1 MYTFFLALIAILI
14 LGVISFGL
22 LKLLSK
28 SISNQR
34 NHSRQEPET
43 TSSEVNPKQEGNEQL
58 ATLINKIDEYH
69 DKDTIR
75 SKADR
80 FERLLC
86 VFWGFALTIGILAFT
101 ISNIPRTNWTISLM
115 LTVSIIATVGFF
127 ILAIGATKKCA
138 QYKPLDLKDFWSD
151 KT

>member
-1 MYTFFLALIAILI
+1 MFFLALIAILI

-69 DKDTIR
+69 DKDTKR
-75 SKADR
+75 SLANR
-80 FERLLC
+80 FETLMYVL
-86 VFWGFALTIGILAFT
+86 WGFA
-101 ISNIPRTNWTISLM
+101 
-115 LTVSIIATVGFF
+115 IATVGLALAMISITPRTGWTLSATIVSIIGAVGFS
-127 ILAIGATKKCA
+127 ILAVGATVKLSHYRKVDWRD
-138 QYKPLDLKDFWSD
+138 PWSEKD
-151 KT
+151 

>member
-1 MYTFFLALIAILI
+1 MFFLALIAILI

-69 DKDTIR
+69 NQDTKR
-75 SKADR
+75 ARGDR
-80 FERLLC
+80 LQNLMC
-86 VFWGFALTIGILAFT
+86 VLWGFALTTCSLALVM
-101 ISNIPRTNWTISLM
+101 ISMPRTNWTIGAM
-115 LTVSIIATVGFF
+115 IVTIIIAIGFLGLATWATVR
-127 ILAIGATKKCA
+127 LSHYKKFDWRD
-138 QYKPLDLKDFWSD
+138 PWSD
-151 KT
+151 KD